1 MPHISENSTV
11 LITGG
16 AGFIGSAMVRHL
28 VLERKCRVINIDNL
42 SYSGN
47 LLNLEEI
54 SSLKNYHFYELS
66 IGERDSVYDCLDKY
80 KPNVVINFAAE
91 SHVDKSI
98 DNPGIFFKTNVL
110 DTLNLLMAVK
120 DYLKNNDLDFL
131 FHHISTDEVY
141 GDIPMND
148 KPSNE
153 ATPYKPSSPYAASKA
168 SSDHIVRA
176 FARTY
181 GLPATISNC
190 SNNYGSFQHPE
201 KLIPHMIINALNN
214 KKLPIYG
221 DGKQIRDWLHVDDHI
236 SGILRIIE
244 HGKTGQTYNIGG
256 LNEVTNLEVVNLICQ
271 TLDKE
276 LPRKDKLSY
285 KELISFVGDRPG
297 HDRRYA
303 IDCSKISNTLNWKP
317 SLEFKIGL
325 EQTVKWYLNNQDW
338 WNSIMEDGY
347 SHIRQGLQN
356 K

>member
-1 MPHISENSTV
+1 MPYISENSTV

-47 LLNLEEI
+47 LSNLEEI
-54 SSLKNYHFYELS
+54 SRLNNYHFFKLS
-66 IGERDSVYDCLDKY
+66 IGERDSVHECLQKY

-176 FARTY
+176 FIRTY
-181 GLPATISNC
+181 GFPATISNC

-236 SGILRIIE
+236 SGILKIIE
-244 HGKTGQTYNIGG
+244 YGKIGQTYNIGG

-271 TLDKE
+271 TLDAE
-276 LPRKDKLSY
+276 FPRQDKVSY
-285 KELISFVGDRPG
+285 KKLISFVGDRPG

-303 IDCSKISNTLNWKP
+303 IDCSKISNDLNWKP

-347 SHIRQGLQN
+347 SHIRQGL
-356 K
+356 

>member
-1 MPHISENSTV
+1 MPYISENSTV

-47 LLNLEEI
+47 LSNLEEI
-54 SSLKNYHFYELS
+54 SRLNNYHFFKLS
-66 IGERDSVYDCLDKY
+66 IGERDSVHECLQKY

-148 KPSNE
+148 NPSNE
-153 ATPYKPSSPYAASKA
+153 ETPYKPSSPYAASKA

-176 FARTY
+176 FIRTY
-181 GLPATISNC
+181 GFPATISNC

-214 KKLPIYG
+214 KKLPVYG

-236 SGILRIIE
+236 SGILKIIE
-244 HGKTGQTYNIGG
+244 YGKIGQTYNIGG

-271 TLDKE
+271 TLDAE
-276 LPRKDKLSY
+276 FPRQDKVSY
-285 KELISFVGDRPG
+285 KKLISFVGDRPG

-303 IDCSKISNTLNWKP
+303 IDCSKISNDLNWKP

-347 SHIRQGLQN
+347 SHIRQGL
-356 K
+356 